1 MAVKTNNIYGEI
13 SISNKTIAKY
23 ISHFATDFYG
33 VVEFVYNSYYDKMMS
48 VFSFTSV
55 YKGVKVKTSGD
66 RINIEISIDVK
77 YGVSINAVVE
87 SLKESVKYKVEK
99 FTGML
104 VDVIN
109 VNVLGVKK

>member
-1 MAVKTNNIYGEI
+1 MAARTNNIYGEI

-33 VVEFVYNSYYDKMMS
+33 VVEFVYKNPYEKIIGIFA
-48 VFSFTSV
+48 FSSV

-66 RINIEISIDVK
+66 RISIEISIDVK
-77 YGVSINAVVE
+77 FGVSINAVVE

-99 FTGML
+99 FTGMI

-109 VNVLGVKK
+109 VNVLGVRR